1 MGEYKEYDNLLYVT
15 VEVVLKNGTDLNQVK
30 DNLTVENLGSLIN
43 IVEAKI
49 VDIEVGV

>member
-30 DNLTVENLGSLIN
+30 DNLTVENFWRSIKKAWERGTN
-43 IVEAKI
+43 
-49 VDIEVGV
+49 